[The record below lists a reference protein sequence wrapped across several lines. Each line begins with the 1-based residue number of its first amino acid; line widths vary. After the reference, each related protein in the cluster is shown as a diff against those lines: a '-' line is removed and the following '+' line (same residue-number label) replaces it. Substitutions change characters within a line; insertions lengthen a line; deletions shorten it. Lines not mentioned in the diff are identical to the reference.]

1 VAEAHPRR
9 QWIKYSNMDPV
20 AERQQSQESKPLQ
33 PSKVTI
39 YGETSLSNKI
49 WCLQL
54 RLWWWLVLAF
64 QTLLFVLSIGCL
76 GSPSWMEQTGLNLE
90 GGLMRCADCPAHWQ
104 DSSYDEIA
112 DLICEDGNLSHSLC
126 SMVRHLRDGG
136 AVYVFFEL
144 LALVGLFFWM
154 FKVMLLLLERQCFPK
169 LRWLPY
175 TFPVLSVIAHLI
187 ALAAWF
193 GVTEASF
200 TDSCDDVNSETPS
213 LCATNA
219 PALSVFLMLLYFL
232 VTVLFIIPHCKY
244 RNLYST
250 LEGKE
255 EPKAPAAQL
264 DAPAQ
269 PKRFG

>member
-1 VAEAHPRR
+1 
-9 QWIKYSNMDPV
+9 MDPV

-39 YGETSLSNKI
+39 YGQTSLSNKV

-54 RLWWWLVLAF
+54 RFWWWLVLAF

-76 GSPSWMEQTGLNLE
+76 GSPSWMEQTAWDLE
-90 GGLMRCADCPAHWQ
+90 GGLMRCSDCPSHWQ

-112 DLICEDGNLSHSLC
+112 DWICDDANSSDSLC
-126 SMVRHLRDGG
+126 TMMKELRDGG

-144 LALVGLFFWM
+144 LALVGLFLWM

-169 LRWLPY
+169 LRFLPY
-175 TFPVLSVIAHLI
+175 TFPVLGVLAHLI

-193 GVTEASF
+193 GTTEASF
-200 TDSCDDVNSETPS
+200 SDSCDELTSSP
-213 LCATNA
+213 CATNA

-232 VTVLFIIPHCKY
+232 VTVLFVIPYCKY
-244 RNLYST
+244 RNLYSA

-255 EPKAPAAQL
+255 EEKAPAGQL
-264 DAPAQ
+264 GVPPQ
-269 PKRFG
+269 PQRFG

>member
-1 VAEAHPRR
+1 MEPSAEP
-9 QWIKYSNMDPV
+9 
-20 AERQQSQESKPLQ
+20 QQPQESKPLQ
-33 PSKVTI
+33 PSKVTT

-49 WCLQL
+49 WCLKI

-64 QTLLFVLSIGCL
+64 QIFLFVLSIGCL
-76 GSPSWMEQTGLNLE
+76 GSPSWMEQTALNME

-112 DLICEDGNLSHSLC
+112 DLICEDDDVNHSLC
-126 SMVRHLRDGG
+126 TMVRHLRDAG
-136 AVYVFFEL
+136 AEYVFFEL
-144 LALVGLFFWM
+144 LALVFLFFWM

-175 TFPVLSVIAHLI
+175 TFPVVAVLAHLV

-200 TDSCDDVNSETPS
+200 SESCDEVTSDTPP

-232 VTVLFIIPHCKY
+232 ITVLFIIPYCKY
-244 RNLYST
+244 MGLYSA
-250 LEGKE
+250 LSDKE
-255 EPKAPAAQL
+255 QDKPPASGPVGAPA
-264 DAPAQ
+264 